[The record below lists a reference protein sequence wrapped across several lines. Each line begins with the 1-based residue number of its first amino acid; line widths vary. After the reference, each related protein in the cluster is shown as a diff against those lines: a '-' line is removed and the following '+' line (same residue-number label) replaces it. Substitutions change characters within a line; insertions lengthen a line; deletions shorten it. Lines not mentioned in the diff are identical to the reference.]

1 MHSEYVP
8 AHPNS
13 HTPMCTHTHTHTH
26 KHTTPTHTHT
36 NTQHPHI
43 HTHKTQNTHPHTHTH
58 THTIH
63 LHTHTDDED
72 LGQNFR
78 ISFHHSNGL
87 CCSISAQTRRLE
99 RFKNISVKGHR
110 LISLQLPSTAKSDDI
125 ISTGLCEA
133 QEVFWLVKI

>member
-1 MHSEYVP
+1 MGLRNQSFNLEGQEVHSEDVQ

-13 HTPMCTHTHTHTH
+13 HTPMCT
-26 KHTTPTHTHT
+26 P
-36 NTQHPHI
+36 TQHPHI
-43 HTHKTQNTHPHTHTH
+43 HPHNTHTHPHSHPSTY
-58 THTIH
+58 
-63 LHTHTDDED
+63 THTDDED

-87 CCSISAQTRRLE
+87 CCSISAQTRKQE

-133 QEVFWLVKI
+133 HKVF